1 MGTDWVAVRGGGY
14 AVPRDRPLEE
24 LVAELE
30 DLLTSPDPHVRDDVA
45 LPVLAAWVERGVLD
59 DLLEDLGTRFAAR
72 LQHPQVHARSFAALG
87 LGEVVGRVA
96 VSPARLARP
105 GVLRAWLVETILW
118 YRGETDLRPWDE
130 HLGWLH
136 AAAHGADLLGVFAL
150 APQLAGDDVRRV
162 AGALTGRLLEP
173 STPLFGEGED
183 ARIAQ
188 ALYAAA
194 ARADLPAQDVARWF
208 TDLRAAIADGVEASE
223 RTPPWLAN
231 TVRALQML
239 HVLVGG
245 AAALTPT
252 GDAVSVAHARV
263 VRDGVVEAL
272 APWWPSLRP

>member
-1 MGTDWVAVRGGGY
+1 MGRDWVAVRGGGY
-14 AVPRDRPLEE
+14 AVPRGRSLEE

-30 DLLTSPDPHVRDDVA
+30 ELLTSPDPHVRDDVA

-59 DLLEDLGTRFAAR
+59 EMLEDLGTRCAAR
-72 LQHPQVHARSFAALG
+72 LQHPAVHARSFAALA
-87 LGEVVGRVA
+87 LGEVVGRAA
-96 VSPARLARP
+96 VSPARLVRP

-118 YRGETDLRPWDE
+118 YRDEADLRPWDPD
-130 HLGWLH
+130 LGWLH
-136 AAAHGADLLGVFAL
+136 AAAHGADLLGVLAL
-150 APQLAGDDVRRV
+150 APQLAADDVRRV
-162 AGALTGRLLEP
+162 SGALAGRLDAP
-173 STPLFGEGED
+173 STPLFTEGED

-194 ARADLPAQDVARWF
+194 ARADLEPQDVARWF
-208 TDLRAAIADGVEASE
+208 ADLRVAVAEGVEGSE
-223 RTPPWLAN
+223 RTPAWLSN

-245 AAALTPT
+245 AGALTPT
-252 GDAVSVAHARV
+252 GDAVSIVHGRV